1 MNLERSGVLAHS
13 RAEVTFN
20 FLAEM
25 CLDVIFHVIF
35 SSLNFFANIALEN
48 MKSIGVKYFG
58 HQAVI

>member
-1 MNLERSGVLAHS
+1 MA
-13 RAEVTFN
+13 FN

-35 SSLNFFANIALEN
+35 PSLNFLANITLEH

-58 HQAVI
+58 HEAVI